1 MSRRRRKATGL
12 VEFGPFDRTGSP
24 VMPTSLVGVAPDG
37 RMYGEDGSIWAYF
50 SVPLGPTFD
59 AKNLRARL
67 EVSTPFIGALG
78 ELAAGAGIVLS
89 KRRVFQKHNYR
100 AFHVLGVNIDAAFTP
115 PGDHPLREMLS
126 REFCDGRDVVIRR
139 CVVLGVR
146 LRRSVVS
153 SSMATMVDRMAASFQ
168 SGRGALAAT
177 DEDFEHVRAIMA
189 RWGLSTPTRQDR
201 SLVRAWW
208 NAGRSPDTPYMVEPE
223 RLHILRSAEAARKA
237 HDLYEAGVPLERW
250 PTIPG
255 HSVLTFA
262 SVTEFEVPDV
272 DVLDPR
278 ASWLTP
284 LINAGAVCVSVNG
297 LLEPGYMTAREIERN
312 KNRYES
318 DIRDGGR
325 YGKDATPEQVDKL
338 RALTRVREVYAGG
351 STAPPSIIDA
361 SVVVAFEGDGKDLAR
376 TQFPGV
382 QVAVLGNRQV
392 GAMAET
398 WLAPTS
404 RSNPMLH
411 DMPIDLLA
419 YSGLCS
425 LSVVGDRPAGSALV
439 GYTEMDRQPVW
450 ANVAAAS
457 SQADLP
463 PLYGVFGESGSG
475 KSLLMLWLC
484 LQHAALGHRTVYI
497 DPKEG
502 SDFSRVVERYGGQTV
517 CLSDVIGS
525 RGILDPLNLT
535 DTPDDGLAL
544 AIAMLAYIAPW
555 GSRTRDMELDLTV
568 ALREGV
574 NRGARSI
581 LSALRRAR
589 QAGVA
594 EAGPEMIDTLEKYA
608 RSVPFASAL
617 IGDADDGPRLSFTG
631 RFTMVRLGDMALNIN
646 SAADDD
652 LATRTTMS
660 LVRMLVRGSTIAVR
674 GEDGCVALDEAWIFF
689 RASEA
694 ELDSLARLA
703 RSQRVAVYMGS
714 QKVADALDADGEVK
728 VPFSS
733 GFILGMRK
741 NEEVAA
747 ACKLLRIEPTADR
760 RERITAPPT
769 IETTS
774 GQRLPNFA
782 SLRAL
787 IRRDVHTG
795 EFQEV
800 VRGAVALFADVADR
814 VVATEVR
821 LPDEYLRLASTN
833 PADRARAGEAVD

>member
-78 ELAAGAGIVLS
+78 ELAAGAGIALS

-168 SGRGALAAT
+168 SGRGALATT

-411 DMPIDLLA
+411 DMPIDLRWSA
-419 YSGLCS
+419 TGRPGRPWSATRRWTVSRCGPTWRPPAPRPICRPCTGCS
-425 LSVVGDRPAGSALV
+425 A
-439 GYTEMDRQPVW
+439 
-450 ANVAAAS
+450 
-457 SQADLP
+457 
-463 PLYGVFGESGSG
+463 
-475 KSLLMLWLC
+475 
-484 LQHAALGHRTVYI
+484 
-497 DPKEG
+497 
-502 SDFSRVVERYGGQTV
+502 
-517 CLSDVIGS
+517 S
-525 RGILDPLNLT
+525 RGRASPCSCSGCACS
-535 DTPDDGLAL
+535 TPPWAT
-544 AIAMLAYIAPW
+544 AP
-555 GSRTRDMELDLTV
+555 STSTR
-568 ALREGV
+568 
-574 NRGARSI
+574 
-581 LSALRRAR
+581 RRAATSPASWSGT
-589 QAGVA
+589 AGRRCA
-594 EAGPEMIDTLEKYA
+594 C
-608 RSVPFASAL
+608 
-617 IGDADDGPRLSFTG
+617 
-631 RFTMVRLGDMALNIN
+631 
-646 SAADDD
+646 
-652 LATRTTMS
+652 RT
-660 LVRMLVRGSTIAVR
+660 
-674 GEDGCVALDEAWIFF
+674 
-689 RASEA
+689 
-694 ELDSLARLA
+694 
-703 RSQRVAVYMGS
+703 
-714 QKVADALDADGEVK
+714 
-728 VPFSS
+728 
-733 GFILGMRK
+733 
-741 NEEVAA
+741 
-747 ACKLLRIEPTADR
+747 
-760 RERITAPPT
+760 
-769 IETTS
+769 
-774 GQRLPNFA
+774 
-782 SLRAL
+782 
-787 IRRDVHTG
+787 
-795 EFQEV
+795 
-800 VRGAVALFADVADR
+800 
-814 VVATEVR
+814 
-821 LPDEYLRLASTN
+821 
-833 PADRARAGEAVD
+833 

>member
-1 MSRRRRKATGL
+1 LG
-12 VEFGPFDRTGSP
+12 GQ
-24 VMPTSLVGVAPDG
+24 
-37 RMYGEDGSIWAYF
+37 YCED
-50 SVPLGPTFD
+50 
-59 AKNLRARL
+59 
-67 EVSTPFIGALG
+67 IGALG
-78 ELAAGAGIVLS
+78 ELAAGAGIALS

-168 SGRGALAAT
+168 SGRGALATT

-568 ALREGV
+568 ALRDDFGSAGV
-574 NRGARSI
+574 VMA
-581 LSALRRAR
+581 LSVLAAFVSQMLRRGGR
-589 QAGVA
+589 DGLVEDLSSTVAGNLVVVCGTGWCALEPGMAAPAVIVPCALALFVGAVLTTLRVRAPVLELLTVVVPALVA
-594 EAGPEMIDTLEKYA
+594 GAAG
-608 RSVPFASAL
+608 
-617 IGDADDGPRLSFTG
+617 G
-631 RFTMVRLGDMALNIN
+631 
-646 SAADDD
+646 
-652 LATRTTMS
+652 
-660 LVRMLVRGSTIAVR
+660 
-674 GEDGCVALDEAWIFF
+674 
-689 RASEA
+689 
-694 ELDSLARLA
+694 SLA
-703 RSQRVAVYMGS
+703 AVGFFGPAH
-714 QKVADALDADGEVK
+714 VGIRAALQ
-728 VPFSS
+728 S
-733 GFILGMRK
+733 
-741 NEEVAA
+741 AA
-747 ACKLLRIEPTADR
+747 ACLAVGFVAGILMATANR
-760 RERITAPPT
+760 VLWTHRWVP
-769 IETTS
+769 
-774 GQRLPNFA
+774 GG
-782 SLRAL
+782 RA
-787 IRRDVHTG
+787 
-795 EFQEV
+795 
-800 VRGAVALFADVADR
+800 AVASAIVPVLAVGGPVYAI
-814 VVATEVR
+814 AR
-821 LPDEYLRLASTN
+821 LLGGFI
-833 PADRARAGEAVD
+833 AG